1 MIVGSYVPAAGRRTH
16 HNFDSRKWGVLF
28 SLASYPPLCGKL
40 LNSDPAQD
48 GRMALPKD
56 RSIQAPQPLVY
67 HALNCGPQRHL
78 TLTVQRDDLFWIKA
92 QLSLLRA
99 VC

>member
-1 MIVGSYVPAAGRRTH
+1 
-16 HNFDSRKWGVLF
+16 
-28 SLASYPPLCGKL
+28 
-40 LNSDPAQD
+40 
-48 GRMALPKD
+48 MALPKN

-78 TLTVQRDDLFWIKA
+78 TLAVQRDDLFWIKA
-92 QLSLLRA
+92 QLSLLHA